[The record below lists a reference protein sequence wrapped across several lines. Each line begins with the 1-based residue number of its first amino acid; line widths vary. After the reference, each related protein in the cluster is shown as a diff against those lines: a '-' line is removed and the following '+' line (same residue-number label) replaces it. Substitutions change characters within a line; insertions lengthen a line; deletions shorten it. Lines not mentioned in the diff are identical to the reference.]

1 MLQPIE
7 LLLPL
12 DFLTEFFLCRHIE
25 HVLRG
30 EQTVV
35 VVQNRVTGDVF
46 VGLRTKDDADSRVVA
61 LATHPLVVH
70 PNVHIHLSYVLMRDG
85 RRFEV
90 DQHERFEYVVV
101 EYKVDEVV
109 FLFGAD

>member
-1 MLQPIE
+1 MQPIE
-7 LLLPL
+7 LLLSFNL
-12 DFLTEFFLCRHIE
+12 LTEFFLGRHIE

-35 VVQNRVTGDVF
+35 VVQNRVAGNIF
-46 VGLRTKDDADSRVVA
+46 VGLRTKDDADGRVVV
-61 LATHPLVVH
+61 LAAHPLIIH
-70 PNVHIHLSYVLMRDG
+70 PDVHIHLSHVLVRDG

-90 DQHERFEYVVV
+90 DQHKRFEDVVV
-101 EYKVDEVV
+101 EYEVDKIV